1 MEKKKKKKHDKKK
14 DGKAG
19 SLVNDP
25 GSGGSEAGKKGAK
38 KKPGK

>member
-25 GSGGSEAGKKGAK
+25 GSGGGVEAGKKGK
-38 KKPGK
+38 KKAGK